1 MYNARKNPL
10 NMRYYKDFVLLFERE
25 QSQLCPLDSSHH
37 TTKCNHLLALAPD
50 LAYFYN
56 SGIDLLI

>member
-1 MYNARKNPL
+1 
-10 NMRYYKDFVLLFERE
+10 MRYYKDFVLLFEKE